1 MMSCLFICAWYGFSL
16 QMLETCKSPTLAENR
31 EEKRDIRHAPDLL
44 DGPDVNED
52 GKLHL
57 YILSTLCKYKV

>member
-1 MMSCLFICAWYGFSL
+1 MSCLFICAWYGISL

-44 DGPDVNED
+44 DGPNVNED

-57 YILSTLCKYKV
+57 